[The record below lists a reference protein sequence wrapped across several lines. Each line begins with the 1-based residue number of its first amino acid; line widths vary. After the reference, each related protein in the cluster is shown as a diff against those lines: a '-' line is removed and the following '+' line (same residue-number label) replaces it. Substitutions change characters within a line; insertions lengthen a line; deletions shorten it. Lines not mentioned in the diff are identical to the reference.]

1 MPFRDVTPGTLTTF
15 DLDQRLPG
23 GFRLP
28 ARMTA
33 VRTEEGFV
41 ALVSPIPIDEER
53 AREIAALGE
62 VRWLVAPNLLH
73 HLYLAEAAARYPA
86 AKVLAPRGLV
96 AKRGDLRVDAALEDG
111 VPAELA
117 ACLDVLPVLGA
128 PLLDE
133 HAFFHRAS
141 RTLIV
146 TDLVFNVREPRGLVA
161 NLVLWLVGAHGRLA
175 QSRSWR
181 FFVKDAAAYAAS
193 VDRLVALGPTTLVM
207 AHGEIVRERA
217 AERLAKALAPGL
229 RRARPSPAL
238 A

>member
-1 MPFRDVTPGTLTTF
+1 MPEPIATF

-33 VRTEEGFV
+33 VRTEDGGV
-41 ALVSPIPIDEER
+41 ALISPVPIDDAR
-53 AREIAALGE
+53 ARAIESLGE
-62 VRWLVAPNLLH
+62 VRWLVAPSLLH
-73 HLYLAEAAARYPA
+73 HLYLGDAAARFPA
-86 AKVLAPRGLV
+86 AKVVAPRGL
-96 AKRGDLRVDAALEDG
+96 AGKRPDLRVDAVLEDG
-111 VPAELA
+111 LPDALA
-117 ACLDVLPVLGA
+117 ACLDVLPVAGA

-141 RTLIV
+141 RTLVV

-161 NLVLWLVGAHGRLA
+161 NLMLWLVGAHGRLA
-175 QSRSWR
+175 QSRAWR
-181 FFVKDAAAYAAS
+181 FFVKAPAAYAAS
-193 VDRLVALGPTTLVM
+193 VERILATDASTLVM

-217 AERLAKALAPGL
+217 REQLASVLAAGI
-229 RRARPSPAL
+229 RRARPAPAL